1 MCASGG
7 GGDGL
12 ATRRLSLAPMGSAAQ
27 CPIMSGIIGQGERIE
42 GEQEA
47 SPNPCEPVAG
57 AAGSGRRAP

>member
-7 GGDGL
+7 GGGGV
-12 ATRRLSLAPMGSAAQ
+12 ATRRPSLAPMSSAVQ
-27 CPIMSGIIGQGERIE
+27 CPIMSGIIGQGERIK

-57 AAGSGRRAP
+57 AVGSGRRAP